1 MRVQET
7 LPRCRQTC
15 GRSCGENQRAALV
28 PRRAAW
34 TRCVSKRLYF
44 FCSRLLFTLLHFSSS
59 PSGVL
64 LEKDYEVY
72 RDYSVDGHLLHCR

>member
-1 MRVQET
+1 MRTRGLCCVLRRT
-7 LPRCRQTC
+7 AY
-15 GRSCGENQRAALV
+15 GV
-28 PRRAAW
+28 RRAAW
-34 TRCVSKRLYF
+34 TRCVSKQLYF
-44 FCSRLLFTLLHFSSS
+44 GSRLLFTLLHFSSS